1 MSNEFKYRRLTL
13 LAFLLVTAFC
23 ALGYRLVDLQVR
35 QHEELSAKA
44 DDNIKRS
51 SVREPRR
58 GEIRDIHGTRLSAS
72 VFVKTICA
80 DPTLIGDRQQEVARV
95 LAPWLQMDE
104 AELIKKLQNRVIRY
118 DEKGQPVHDQYVV
131 LQRKVRRETWEQI
144 QSAMTNVAASVD
156 MKGFSRE
163 KKRFYWNLRTKAI
176 FADRREDQLRVF
188 PNVGSAAH
196 LIGYVRTDEDTVGRS
211 TVFQTKGLY
220 GIERTFDE
228 VLDGT
233 RGWRE
238 YERNSRGHELVRS
251 RRADIEARPGDNVVL
266 TIDAGLQYIV
276 ESELIQGWK
285 DHTPVSASAVA
296 VRPQTGEILAMATF
310 PNFDPHHPGMFQLD
324 ALRNRVVSD
333 SYEPG
338 STFKI
343 VVVAGA
349 LNDGLVSLDDQF
361 HCENGAFRYAGR
373 TLHDHGSYGI
383 LSVEEIITKS
393 SNIGAAKIGL
403 KMGKERLH
411 KYIRDFGFGKRTGI
425 PLPLEAWGTVHPV
438 KDWGGQTITSVPMG
452 HEVAVT
458 PLQLVMAMSAI
469 ANNGKLM
476 RPLLVDHIENSE
488 GKHVRHPSLPA
499 DAFLPAEAGQAVSP
513 RTAKLMVQAL
523 KTVPQKGGTAPKTA
537 LEHYTVAGKTGT
549 AQKVGVVGKDRDGKD
564 VMGYMKGAY
573 FASFCGFFP
582 ADDPE
587 ICILVLFDEPKNG
600 YYGGTVA
607 GPVFQRIARRA
618 AKYLNIPPEPALMK
632 ELELSGLAKG
642 QTAKNGQ

>member
-35 QHEELSAKA
+35 QHEELSARA

-58 GEIRDIHGTRLSAS
+58 GEIRDIHGKRLAAS
-72 VFVKTICA
+72 VFVKTVCA
-80 DPTLIGDRQQEVARV
+80 DPTLIGDRQQEVARI

-104 AELIKKLQNRVIRY
+104 AELIEKLQNRVIRY
-118 DEKGQPVHDQYVV
+118 NEKGEPVHDQYVV
-131 LQRKVRRETWEQI
+131 LKRKVRREVWEQI
-144 QSAMTNVAASVD
+144 QSAMTNVAAHVD
-156 MKGFSRE
+156 MAGFSRE
-163 KKRFYWNLRTKAI
+163 EKRFYRNLRTKAI

-196 LIGYVRTDEDTVGRS
+196 VLGYVRTDEDTAGRS

-220 GIERTFDE
+220 GIERTFNE

-238 YERNSRGHELVRS
+238 FERDSRGHELVRN
-251 RRADIEARPGDNVVL
+251 RRADIAARPGDNVVL

-285 DHTPVSASAVA
+285 DHTPLSASAVA
-296 VRPQTGEILAMATF
+296 VRPRTGEILAMATF
-310 PNFDPHHPGMFQLD
+310 PNFDPHHPGLFQLD

-349 LNDGLVSLDDQF
+349 LNDGLVSLNDRF

-411 KYIRDFGFGKRTGI
+411 KYIRDFGFGKKTGI
-425 PLPLEAWGTVHPV
+425 TLPGEAWGTVHPV
-438 KDWGGQTITSVPMG
+438 KRWSGQTLTSVPMG
-452 HEVAVT
+452 HEIAVT

-469 ANNGKLM
+469 ANKGKLM

-488 GKHVRHPSLPA
+488 GKHVRHPNLPA
-499 DAFLPAEAGQAVSP
+499 DAFLPSEVGQAVSP

-523 KTVPQKGGTAPKTA
+523 KTVPRKGGTAQKAA

-549 AQKVGVVGKDRDGKD
+549 AQKVGPVGKTHEGRDI
-564 VMGYMKGAY
+564 MGYMKGAY

-618 AKYLNIPPEPALMK
+618 AKYLNIPPEPELMK
-632 ELELSGLAKG
+632 QLELTGLAKG
-642 QTAKNGQ
+642 QTAKNSH

>member
-1 MSNEFKYRRLTL
+1 MNSESKYRRLNL

-35 QHEELSAKA
+35 QHAELSARA

-51 SVREPRR
+51 SIREPRR
-58 GEIRDIHGTRLSAS
+58 GEIWDIHGKRLAAS

-80 DPTLIGDRQQEVARV
+80 DPTLIGDRQEEVARI
-95 LAPWLQMDE
+95 LAPRLQMDE

-118 DEKGQPVHDQYVV
+118 NEKGEPVHDQYVV
-131 LQRKVRRETWEQI
+131 LKRKVRRETWEQI
-144 QSAMTNVAASVD
+144 QAAMTQVASGVD
-156 MKGFSRE
+156 MKGVSRE
-163 KKRFYWNLRTKAI
+163 EKRFYRNLRTKAV
-176 FADRREDQLRVF
+176 FPDRREDQLRVF

-196 LIGYVRTDEDTVGRS
+196 VLGYVRTEEDKAGHS

-238 YERNSRGHELVRS
+238 FERDSRGRELVRN
-251 RRADIEARPGDNVVL
+251 RRADIAARPGDNVVL

-276 ESELIQGWK
+276 ESELKQGWK
-285 DHTPVSASAVA
+285 DHTPLSATAIA
-296 VRPQTGEILAMATF
+296 VRPRTGEILAMATF
-310 PNFDPHHPGMFQLD
+310 PNFDPHHPGLFQLD
-324 ALRNRVVSD
+324 ALRNRAVTD
-333 SYEPG
+333 MYEPG

-349 LNDGLVSLDDQF
+349 LNDRLVSLADRF
-361 HCENGAFRYAGR
+361 HCENGSFRYAGR
-373 TLHDHGSYGI
+373 TLHDHHGYGM

-393 SNIGAAKIGL
+393 SNIGAAKIGI
-403 KMGKERLH
+403 KMGKESLH
-411 KYIRDFGFGKRTGI
+411 KYIMDFGFGEKTEI
-425 PLPLEAWGTVHPV
+425 PLPAEARGTVHPV
-438 KDWGGQTITSVPMG
+438 KRWGGQTITSVPMG
-452 HEVAVT
+452 HEISVT

-469 ANNGKLM
+469 ANDGVLM
-476 RPLLVDHIENSE
+476 KPMIVDHIENGE
-488 GKHVRHPSLPA
+488 GKHVRHPKMPG
-499 DAFLPAEAGQAVSP
+499 DAFLPTEVRRAVSP
-513 RTAKLMVQAL
+513 RTAKMMVQAL
-523 KTVPQKGGTAPKTA
+523 KTVPRKNGTAPQAA

-549 AQKVGVVGKDRDGKD
+549 AQKVGVVGKTIEGKD
-564 VMGYMKGAY
+564 IMGYKSGAY

-587 ICILVLFDEPKNG
+587 LCILVLFDEPKHG

-618 AKYLNIPPEPALMK
+618 AKYLNIPPEPQLMK
-632 ELELSGLAKG
+632 ELELTGLAYG
-642 QTAKNGQ
+642 RTATSRQ

>member
-1 MSNEFKYRRLTL
+1 MNSEFKYRRLTL

-35 QHEELSAKA
+35 QHAELSEKA

-51 SVREPRR
+51 SIREPRR
-58 GEIRDIHGTRLSAS
+58 GEILDIHGKRLAAS

-80 DPTLIGDRQQEVARV
+80 DPTLIGDRQQEVARI
-95 LAPWLQMDE
+95 LAPRLQMNEDE
-104 AELIKKLQNRVIRY
+104 LVKKLQMRVIRY
-118 DEKGQPVHDQYVV
+118 SEKGEPVYDQYVV
-131 LQRKVRRETWEQI
+131 IKRKVRREIWEQI
-144 QSAMTNVAASVD
+144 QAAMTQVATDVD
-156 MKGFSRE
+156 MDGFSRKE
-163 KKRFYWNLRTKAI
+163 RRFYRNLRTKAI
-176 FADRREDQLRVF
+176 FADRREDQLRVY

-196 LIGYVRTDEDTVGRS
+196 VLGYVRTDEDVAGRS

-238 YERNSRGHELVRS
+238 FERDSRGRELVRN
-251 RRADIEARPGDNVVL
+251 RRADIAARPGDNVVL

-276 ESELIQGWK
+276 ESELKQGWK
-285 DHTPVSASAVA
+285 DHTPLSLSAIA
-296 VRPQTGEILAMATF
+296 VRPRTGEILAMATF
-310 PNFDPHHPGMFQLD
+310 PNFDPHQPGLYQLD
-324 ALRNRVVSD
+324 ALRNRAVTD
-333 SYEPG
+333 MYEPG

-349 LNDGLVSLDDQF
+349 LEDRMISLNDRF
-361 HCENGAFRYAGR
+361 HCENGSFRYAGR
-373 TLHDHGSYGI
+373 TLHDHHKYGV

-411 KYIRDFGFGKRTGI
+411 KYIMDFGFGKKTGI
-425 PLPLEAWGTVHPV
+425 PLSAEAWGQVHPV
-438 KDWGGQTITSVPMG
+438 KRWGGQTITSVPMG
-452 HEVAVT
+452 HEISVT

-469 ANNGKLM
+469 ANDGVLM
-476 RPLLVDHIENSE
+476 KPMIVDHFENSE
-488 GKHVRHPSLPA
+488 GKHVSHPKIPA
-499 DAFLPAEAGQAVSP
+499 DAFLPTEVRRVVSS

-523 KTVPQKGGTAPKTA
+523 KTVPREGGTAPQTA

-549 AQKVGVVGKDRDGKD
+549 AQKVGVVGKDRHGKD
-564 VMGYMKGAY
+564 KMGYRRGAY
-573 FASFCGFFP
+573 FTSFCGFFP

-587 ICILVLFDEPKNG
+587 LCILVLFDEPKRG

-618 AKYLNIPPEPALMK
+618 AKYLNIAPEPGLMK
-632 ELELSGLAKG
+632 ELELSGLSSG
-642 QTAKNGQ
+642 RTTTSRQ